1 MCRDPAPVGLGQWI
15 NYDGLP
21 SFEDDPASFW
31 GPRPIFR
38 GELLVSGSV
47 AVVICVCFA
56 HLSVSGCC
64 CTVTLHIVFGIIFP
78 SSKKGDL

>member
-1 MCRDPAPVGLGQWI
+1 MGVTIIHTDIAP
-15 NYDGLP
+15 DGWL
-21 SFEDDPASFW
+21 EDDPASFW
-31 GPRPIFR
+31 GLRVFFR

-47 AVVICVCFA
+47 AVAVVTCVYFA